1 MVRFPPSSDSE
12 NGDDVAPVVFL
23 QVPRPA
29 RERVAFTRF
38 DDPEGDA
45 SFGGTLDEN
54 GEFVENAKPEP
65 TLRARVTRIDGT
77 PAGDIV
83 PETLDDRV
91 SADDAEGG
99 DAGKRS
105 RSGRSARSSEE
116 KARDRAAKL
125 SLDQLARRG
134 MSRWEL
140 EQVLTKREVDDETI
154 RVQLNRL
161 EDVGLLDDHA
171 LASYLVSTL
180 HQRKGLGSS
189 AIRQELKRK
198 HIPEYDIDS
207 ALHELDSEEEEAK
220 AIELATKRVGQLASY
235 DDETIR
241 RRVHGFLA
249 RKGYDSHTINSA
261 ISIAVA
267 KQRRFG
273 VRFE

>member
-1 MVRFPPSSDSE
+1 MVRFPPESDSE
-12 NGDDVAPVVFL
+12 NGEHVAPVVFL

-45 SFGGTLDEN
+45 SFGGTLDES
-54 GEFVENAKPEP
+54 GEFVVKTEPEP
-65 TLRARVTRIDGT
+65 ARRARVTSISGSVL
-77 PAGDIV
+77 P
-83 PETLDDRV
+83 
-91 SADDAEGG
+91 DAEPDDERAEK
-99 DAGKRS
+99 DADQ
-105 RSGRSARSSEE
+105 

-140 EQVLTKREVDDETI
+140 EQVLKKREIDEDTI
-154 RVQLNRL
+154 RIQLNRL

-171 LASYLVSTL
+171 LAGYLTSTL
-180 HQRKGLGSS
+180 HERKGLGS
-189 AIRQELKRK
+189 AGIRQELKRK

-207 ALHELDSEEEEAK
+207 ALHELHQEEEESK
-220 AIELATKRVGQLASY
+220 AIELATKRVRQMSTY

-249 RKGYDSHTINSA
+249 RKGYDGHTINSA
-261 ISIAVA
+261 ISVA
-267 KQRRFG
+267 MTKRFG

>member
-12 NGDDVAPVVFL
+12 NGEHVAPVVFL

-45 SFGGTLDEN
+45 TFGGALDEN
-54 GEFVENAKPEP
+54 GEFVDKSKPEATP
-65 TLRARVTRIDGT
+65 RARVTRIDGT
-77 PAGDIV
+77 PAGDV
-83 PETLDDRV
+83 VAESLDSR
-91 SADDAEGG
+91 SADEGELADG
-99 DAGKRS
+99 SRFS
-105 RSGRSARSSEE
+105 RSGKSSAE
-116 KARDRAAKL
+116 KARDRASKV

-140 EQVLTKREVDDETI
+140 EQVLTKREIDEDTA
-154 RVQLNRL
+154 RRQLDRL
-161 EDVGLLDDHA
+161 EDIGLLDDEA
-171 LASYLVSTL
+171 LARYLVTTL
-180 HQRKGLGSS
+180 HERKGLSSS

-207 ALHELDSEEEEAK
+207 ALHELHDEEEEAR
-220 AIELATKRVGQLASY
+220 AIELALKRVRQLSSH

-249 RKGYDSHTINSA
+249 RKGYDGHTINSA
-261 ISIAVA
+261 ISVA
-267 KQRRFG
+267 MAPHKRFG
-273 VRFE
+273 VHFE